1 MFGKSQ
7 KSTMAMVHGEG
18 ASEAPKPEKKKKE
31 KVRKT
36 VAEKEYRSGKSL
48 LRNKTLWGGLCILV
62 ALLIGFVATPLAQQ
76 RAADLTPVVV
86 LTKDADVR
94 TSLTSDMLEVQPRAA
109 NGIPADAIMAI
120 NDALGKYV
128 AREGLTGDILTTA
141 RLTDHYPTDDPEL
154 LELPEGKVAMAVALD
169 SLEQSVASKLRAGDI
184 VQLFAVLDN
193 TANTVEKETVTAAL
207 IVPEL
212 QAVEVLSV
220 TNSGGE
226 AVLDRAEGGVATD
239 AEGDRQIA
247 TVVLAVNQEQ
257 ASTLAGLAA
266 NAKLHAALVLRGDDN
281 AKSAILAEQ
290 DSYFLAL
297 KEPDGEKQDVENERT
312 KENSAAE
319 ESDVE

>member
-7 KSTMAMVHGEG
+7 KSTMAMVHGED
-18 ASEAPKPEKKKKE
+18 APETPKPEKKKKE
-31 KVRKT
+31 KVRK
-36 VAEKEYRSGKSL
+36 AEAEREYHSGRSL
-48 LRNKTLWGGLCILV
+48 LRNKTLWGILCILT

-76 RAADLTPVVV
+76 RAAELASVVV

-94 TSLTSDMLEVQPRAA
+94 TSLTSDMLEMQSRAA

-120 NDALGKYV
+120 SDALGKYV

-184 VQLFAVLDN
+184 VQLFAVLNN
-193 TANTVEKETVTAAL
+193 TANAAEKETVTAAL

-226 AVLDRAEGGVATD
+226 AVLDRAESGVTTD
-239 AEGDRQIA
+239 AESDRQIA

-266 NAKLHAALVLRGDDN
+266 NAKLHAALVLRGDSL
-281 AKSAILAEQ
+281 AKSAVL
-290 DSYFLAL
+290 
-297 KEPDGEKQDVENERT
+297 EKQDNFFLTPEEPEDEDQDVNGTEEDST
-312 KENSAAE
+312 AK
-319 ESDVE
+319 ESDAE